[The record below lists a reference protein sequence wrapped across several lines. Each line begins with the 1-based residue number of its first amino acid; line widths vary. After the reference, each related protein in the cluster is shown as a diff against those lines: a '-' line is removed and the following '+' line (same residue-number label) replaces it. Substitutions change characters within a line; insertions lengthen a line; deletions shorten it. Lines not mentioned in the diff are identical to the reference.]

1 MGGGV
6 ATKVKQQGVKCKR
19 AFCKDA
25 KNKAKKE
32 GKRSVSHRYNLLP
45 LLPSGPDGV
54 QRELVVRD
62 LPMLTQDPA
71 YLMQTGEPEDLGMV
85 PELKNSNGQF

>member
-1 MGGGV
+1 MGN
-6 ATKVKQQGVKCKR
+6 ASELFVKNQ
-19 AFCKDA
+19 
-25 KNKAKKE
+25 KNSAKKV

-71 YLMQTGEPEDLGMV
+71 LLLQVSQTVVGLEGSARILRFVYYAGD
-85 PELKNSNGQF
+85 KIKS

>member
-1 MGGGV
+1 MGIASEV
-6 ATKVKQQGVKCKR
+6 FV
-19 AFCKDA
+19 
-25 KNKAKKE
+25 KKE
-32 GKRSVSHRYNLLP
+32 GKRSVSHRYDLLP

-71 YLMQTGEPEDLGMV
+71 YFCSLQ
-85 PELKNSNGQF
+85 KQCFN